1 MKNTL
6 KKTNKVK
13 IYFTLRITMLDN
25 WSYLDYSLAEVKH
38 NDHLSHRDYL
48 YKPVVAE
55 DRCLGHY
62 KAQPWVVVDE
72 D

>member
-6 KKTNKVK
+6 KKANKVT
-13 IYFTLRITMLDN
+13 IYFTLRITMLDK
-25 WSYLDYSLAEVKH
+25 WGYLDYSLAEVKH
-38 NDHLSHRDYL
+38 NDQLWHRDYL
-48 YKPVVAE
+48 HMPVAAE

-62 KAQPWVVVDE
+62 KAHGWVVVDE